1 MKHVVIEE
9 AATSAAVTKM
19 PTLGDYCVL
28 HEDRREAVK
37 VMRAVMLMLAD
48 HSMKHEHRDI
58 LLCIEMLG
66 GCLRGVK
73 AHLAYD
79 AGLI

>member
-1 MKHVVIEE
+1 MRYAVMEE

-28 HEDRREAVK
+28 HEDCREAVK
-37 VMRAVMLMLAD
+37 VMQAAMLMLAD
-48 HSMKHEHRDI
+48 YTMKHEHRDI

-66 GCLRGVK
+66 ECLRAVK
-73 AHLAYD
+73 ANLAYD
-79 AGLI
+79 AA

>member
-1 MKHVVIEE
+1 MRNEVMEE

-37 VMRAVMLMLAD
+37 VMQTVMLMLAD
-48 HSMKHEHRDI
+48 HTMKHEHRDI

-66 GCLRGVK
+66 RGLREVK
-73 AHLAYD
+73 ANLAYD